1 MSLIEIMVVIT
12 ILGLIM
18 AAVGVAVIP
27 KLDEARRDTARLD
40 IANLHNALKLYYAK
54 KGKFP
59 DTSTG
64 LRALVETQTLEQMP
78 KDPWGNDYVYLNERG
93 KPVITAYGAD
103 GSPGGGHRGEPVAG
117 GAAGRGIA
125 MSPARGQGRCA
136 RVSGPTF
143 LVRRW
148 VMGRTIEI
156 PRETWAV
163 YFDNLSKRALNEPV
177 RIEVENRDIGD
188 QEMTRKLPLV
198 GIDLDTK
205 GSEAGAIEVSV
216 GDERRELM
224 HRIDNAVRVYL
235 KIDDDGNIDC
245 LEIEDQDDGKTLLFF
260 EGSGVPAQFQPETR
274 GFGESAPSP

>member
-1 MSLIEIMVVIT
+1 
-12 ILGLIM
+12 
-18 AAVGVAVIP
+18 
-27 KLDEARRDTARLD
+27 
-40 IANLHNALKLYYAK
+40 
-54 KGKFP
+54 
-59 DTSTG
+59 
-64 LRALVETQTLEQMP
+64 
-78 KDPWGNDYVYLNERG
+78 
-93 KPVITAYGAD
+93 
-103 GSPGGGHRGEPVAG
+103 
-117 GAAGRGIA
+117 
-125 MSPARGQGRCA
+125 
-136 RVSGPTF
+136 
-143 LVRRW
+143 
-148 VMGRTIEI
+148 MGRTIEI

-198 GIDLDTK
+198 GIDLETK

-245 LEIEDQDDGKTLLFF
+245 LAIEDQDDGKTLLFF
-260 EGSGVPAQFQPETR
+260 EGSGVPAQFQQGTR